1 MPQKVAICTRSRK
14 AGAPT
19 LYTDALAD
27 LICIKVS
34 ECMPVHRIAELPG
47 MVDAATIYRWLAA
60 HQTFREHYIRAR
72 EAAADRMVA
81 ETREIADEPIDK
93 MGAVERARVRIQVRQ
108 WAAER
113 MAPKKYGV
121 KHLDHSSSD
130 RSMSPA
136 PSTIIIEGA

>member
-1 MPQKVAICTRSRK
+1 MGTKALKKNKTGAPSLYTEELATLICT
-14 AGAPT
+14 
-19 LYTDALAD
+19 
-27 LICIKVS
+27 KVS
-34 ECMPVHRIAELPG
+34 ECVPVHRIAELPG

-60 HQTFREHYIRAR
+60 HQSFRENYTRAR

-93 MGAVERARVRIQVRQ
+93 MGAVERARVRVQVRQ

-130 RSMSPA
+130 RSMSPT